1 MVQWHL
7 IGRMVLQYLQLSGY
21 TLGEGWLECF
31 CLLSAW
37 HLIDSPVEMYW
48 QAQWLSIGNWH
59 WRSDNKVASDWQ
71 SSGIRMA
78 SWHILVEWQSSCTGL
93 AINWQSC
100 VSLGSLS
107 GIRLAQ

>member
-48 QAQWLSIGNWH
+48 QAQWLYGGLPIGGVITKWH
-59 WRSDNKVASDWQ
+59 PIGSRVVLEW
-71 SSGIRMA
+71 
-78 SWHILVEWQSSCTGL
+78 LVGTY
-93 AINWQSC
+93 
-100 VSLGSLS
+100 
-107 GIRLAQ
+107 

>member
-48 QAQWLSIGNWH
+48 QAQWLSIGNM
-59 WRSDNKVASDWQ
+59 SDSKVTSNWQ
-71 SSGIRMA
+71 SSG
-78 SWHILVEWQSSCTGL
+78 TGL